1 MGDARWCLLLVPV
14 TLWLVLLAL
23 LARASFCT
31 VDCGTFVTPLLL
43 LLNPPHTCSIL
54 VCALPPTLVSLL
66 CPPPP
71 SLSPAVICITQGAGE
86 VWQYRGQS
94 YHPFHLHETPVQL
107 QEQPRCLAAN
117 GVETTFWQVS

>member
-1 MGDARWCLLLVPV
+1 MFHPCLC
-14 TLWLVLLAL
+14 LA
-23 LARASFCT
+23 
-31 VDCGTFVTPLLL
+31 
-43 LLNPPHTCSIL
+43 PHTCFP
-54 VCALPPTLVSLL
+54 ALST
-66 CPPPP
+66 PP